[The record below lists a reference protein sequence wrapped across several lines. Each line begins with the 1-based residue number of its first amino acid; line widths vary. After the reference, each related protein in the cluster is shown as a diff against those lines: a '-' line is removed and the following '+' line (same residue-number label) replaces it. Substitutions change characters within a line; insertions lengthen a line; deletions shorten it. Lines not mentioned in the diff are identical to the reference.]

1 MEKCDECGKG
11 LMKEKKVDYLLLGQ
25 NLGKFDAL
33 VCDACNEIIF
43 SGETFSLVEKKARE
57 KGLWRLA
64 AKTRIGTS
72 GNALDVKL
80 PKSII
85 DFMRLEKGQ
94 EVCIEPLDQKRFQVN
109 VLA

>member
-1 MEKCDECGKG
+1 MQHCDECKRGI
-11 LMKEKKVDYLLLGQ
+11 LREKKVDYTLLGK
-25 NLGKFDAL
+25 NLGKYNAL
-33 VCDACNEIIF
+33 VCDSCNETIF
-43 SGETFSLVEKKARE
+43 TGETFKAVEKKAKE
-57 KGLWRLA
+57 MGLWGLA

-94 EVCIEPLDQKRFQVN
+94 EVLIEPLDQKRFQVN
-109 VLA
+109 VVG